1 MEEQIAK
8 LTEDCSAEIASA
20 ASESELYSVKVRY
33 LGKSGLISELMKG
46 MRNVPPEQRPGWS
59 ARPGGPGAALP
70 IRHR

>member
-46 MRNVPPEQRPGWS
+46 MRNVPPEQRRAMGLLTDWRRRRS
-59 ARPGGPGAALP
+59 TSR
-70 IRHR
+70 

>member
-33 LGKSGLISELMKG
+33 LGKSGI
-46 MRNVPPEQRPGWS
+46 
-59 ARPGGPGAALP
+59 
-70 IRHR
+70 